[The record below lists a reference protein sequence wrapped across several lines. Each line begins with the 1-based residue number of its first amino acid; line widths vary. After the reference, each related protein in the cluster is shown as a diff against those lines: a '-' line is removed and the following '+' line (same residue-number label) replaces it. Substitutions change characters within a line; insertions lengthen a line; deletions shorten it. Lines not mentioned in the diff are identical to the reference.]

1 MTILCIRSN
10 SLTVVS
16 SNKINKIESN
26 KGDHLSEEGSGSKTS
41 AMSPAKKE
49 VPLSPSG
56 DLVALHVKIVRSTE
70 GRSAA
75 RQNRAR
81 KGTGYKVT
89 GLYNNSVKSDQ
100 LYAMHILTIKL
111 ICKTLM

>member
-1 MTILCIRSN
+1 MTILCIWSN
-10 SLTVVS
+10 SLTTVS

-26 KGDHLSEEGSGSKTS
+26 KGDHLSEEGSGSRHFLS
-41 AMSPAKKE
+41 SDKKE
-49 VPLSPSG
+49 VPLSPNG

-75 RQNRAR
+75 RQNRAH
-81 KGTGYKVT
+81 KGTGHKVT
-89 GLYNNSVKSDQ
+89 GLYNNFVKSDQ
-100 LYAMHILTIKL
+100 LYVMHILTIKL